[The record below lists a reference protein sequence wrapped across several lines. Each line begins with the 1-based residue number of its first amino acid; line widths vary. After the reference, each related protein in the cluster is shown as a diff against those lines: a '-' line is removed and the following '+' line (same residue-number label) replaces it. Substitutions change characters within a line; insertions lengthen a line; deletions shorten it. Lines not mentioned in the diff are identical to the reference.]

1 MALTLSH
8 GKRTYSSSHKH
19 ANITT
24 NINSIPMLNGSNFKS
39 REENLLIVLA
49 IIDLDLVLMV
59 NSPSPLMD
67 EITPNDKKEIES

>member
-1 MALTLSH
+1 MA
-8 GKRTYSSSHKH
+8 KEPFSSSRKH

-39 REENLLIVLA
+39 QEENLLIVLA
-49 IIDLDLVLMV
+49 IIDLDLVLKV
-59 NSPSPLMD
+59 NSPSSLMD